1 VDEWL
6 SFIAS
11 LPEATRQR
19 IATATQ
25 EQAARDN
32 MASMRRLVPEGG
44 RTAMEPE
51 YPLTGMMGSILGSVK
66 DAATLPG
73 RALYGEVP
81 RADEMPQ
88 GEAVGEALNMA
99 GMVSLPALRGGRA
112 ANTVSMSG
120 ASDGPGIK
128 AYHGSPH
135 DFDRFSLDK
144 IGTGEGA
151 QAYGHG
157 LYFAE
162 SEGVA
167 KSYRDGLS
175 KWNPQIDGRPV
186 IDMWA
191 DGTLNQKIVEMTG
204 LPRSDAIS
212 AGNWVAE
219 SVRSGRPLSQILDE
233 KAEAARRIYPP
244 EIAAGEAARI
254 AAIGEKVKGIA
265 PETHSG
271 KMYEVNIKANPDDFL
286 DWDKPFKEQPENV
299 RKALGPRID
308 KLRQAGATVG
318 DDTDGSM
325 LWRVA
330 HPQPGVDEL
339 DFSRPLPLQATSRL
353 KEAGIPGIRYL
364 DQGSRGTGEGSR
376 NYVVFDDSMIEI
388 LRKYGLLGPLGLGA
402 GAAAV
407 GTNDGT

>member
-1 VDEWL
+1 
-6 SFIAS
+6 
-11 LPEATRQR
+11 
-19 IATATQ
+19 
-25 EQAARDN
+25 
-32 MASMRRLVPEGG
+32 MRRLVPEGG

-51 YPLTGMMGSILGSVK
+51 YPLTGAMGSILGSVK

-162 SEGVA
+162 NEGVA
-167 KSYRDGLS
+167 TQYRNTLS
-175 KWNPQIDGRPV
+175 RAQITIDGRGLTGPEMDAAQV
-186 IDMWA
+186 LRNYGGDIDRTIEELRGMPGRYETDRVLHEWKA
-191 DGTLNQKIVEMTG
+191 
-204 LPRSDAIS
+204 S
-212 AGNWVAE
+212 GN
-219 SVRSGRPLSQILDE
+219 RPNYGGR
-233 KAEAARRIYPP
+233 
-244 EIAAGEAARI
+244 
-254 AAIGEKVKGIA
+254 
-265 PETHSG
+265 
-271 KMYEVNIKANPDDFL
+271 MYEVNIKANPDEFL
-286 DWDKPFKEQPENV
+286 DWDKPVYEQTGVVKERLRNAGIDPEDYPKWTVKPTAKGGEFTVYNVWGEPSGTFKSEAAAMA
-299 RKALGPRID
+299 KAAEGTAEHNKGGGAGTYLRAGGGGRSGGAEASA
-308 KLRQAGATVG
+308 KLR
-318 DDTDGSM
+318 
-325 LWRVA
+325 
-330 HPQPGVDEL
+330 
-339 DFSRPLPLQATSRL
+339 
-353 KEAGIPGIRYL
+353 EAGIPGIRYL
-364 DQGSRGTGEGSR
+364 DQVSRGTGAGTS

>member
-51 YPLTGMMGSILGSVK
+51 YPLTSAMGSILGSVK

-162 SEGVA
+162 NEGVA
-167 KSYRDGLS
+167 RGYRDALKGRNFDLEKYAQS
-175 KWNPQIDGRPV
+175 VGVDIDDSARYELV
-186 IDMWA
+186 RKA
-191 DGTLNQKIVEMTG
+191 S
-204 LPRSDAIS
+204 SDASTADAAKHAQWS
-212 AGNWVAE
+212 ASSLRGYDRA
-219 SVRSGRPLSQILDE
+219 SLE
-233 KAEAARRIYPP
+233 KIIDAYRAAN
-244 EIAAGEAARI
+244 
-254 AAIGEKVKGIA
+254 KG
-265 PETHSG
+265 H
-271 KMYEVNIKANPDDFL
+271 MYEVNIKATPDDLL
-286 DWDKPFKEQPENV
+286 DWDAPLSQQPAKVQEFFKKRAEELKNTSGRDV
-299 RKALGPRID
+299 IS
-308 KLRQAGATVG
+308 
-318 DDTDGSM
+318 DDTTGDI
-325 LWRVA
+325 LYRAA
-330 HPQPGVDEL
+330 HPQGGEDI
-339 DFSRPLPLQATSRL
+339 DWTRPLGKQATDKMKDS
-353 KEAGIPGIRYL
+353 GILGLRYL
-364 DQGSRGTGEGSR
+364 DQGSRGAGDGSR
-376 NYVVFDDSMIEI
+376 NIVAFDDSVIEI

>member
-51 YPLTGMMGSILGSVK
+51 YPLTGALSSILGSVK

-167 KSYRDGLS
+167 KSYRDALS
-175 KWNPQIDGRPV
+175 
-186 IDMWA
+186 
-191 DGTLNQKIVEMTG
+191 
-204 LPRSDAIS
+204 
-212 AGNWVAE
+212 
-219 SVRSGRPLSQILDE
+219 LDT
-233 KAEAARRIYPP
+233 P
-244 EIAAGEAARI
+244 G
-254 AAIGEKVKGIA
+254 
-265 PETHSG
+265 S
-271 KMYEVNIKANPDDFL
+271 MYEVNIKANPDDFL
-286 DWDKPFKEQPENV
+286 DWDKPVSQQSEKVREFAKTKGGSSGAWEAGGEADVMYRRGPRGIEGQV
-299 RKALGPRID
+299 RKAPRGFGPDWLAEYDTLDGRGSRRFATADEAKAWLDTEAPIEAGRGAEIYQG
-308 KLRQAGATVG
+308 LRKNLKDPEITA
-318 DDTDGSM
+318 
-325 LWRVA
+325 
-330 HPQPGVDEL
+330 EL
-339 DFSRPLPLQATSRL
+339 
-353 KEAGIPGIRYL
+353 KKAGIPGIRYL
-364 DQGSRGTGEGSR
+364 DQGSRGVGEGSR
-376 NYVVFDDSMIEI
+376 NLVVFDDSMIEI